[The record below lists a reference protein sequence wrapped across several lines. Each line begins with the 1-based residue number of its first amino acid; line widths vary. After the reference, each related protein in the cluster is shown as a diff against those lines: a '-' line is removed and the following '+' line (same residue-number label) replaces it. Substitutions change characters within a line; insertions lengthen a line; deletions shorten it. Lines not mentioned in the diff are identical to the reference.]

1 RRAARRDPGLRRR
14 RPAHRPHGAPLLR
27 HPRRGLRRRRRPT
40 HGRAPPRSL
49 STGSRMR
56 QNARDVFGMPVVP
69 ARARDRRS
77 RAAPRRALAGHR
89 RRPAA
94 GSGSGALNGPRR
106 ARALIER
113 ITRAFRPRPADGDR
127 PVPEPSTRDAYTR
140 DFPPLTTME
149 DVIAAYRLFLRRNA
163 DEGGVEH
170 YRGLIAKGLKLD
182 EFISIFM
189 NSEEYRRFIVPLLPG
204 ELRGNIGPPAGAA
217 RAVPAHLRGST

>member
-1 RRAARRDPGLRRR
+1 
-14 RPAHRPHGAPLLR
+14 
-27 HPRRGLRRRRRPT
+27 
-40 HGRAPPRSL
+40 
-49 STGSRMR
+49 
-56 QNARDVFGMPVVP
+56 
-69 ARARDRRS
+69 
-77 RAAPRRALAGHR
+77 
-89 RRPAA
+89 
-94 GSGSGALNGPRR
+94 
-106 ARALIER
+106 ALIER

-170 YRGLIAKGLKLD
+170 YRGLIAKGRKLD

-204 ELRGNIGPPAGAA
+204 ELRGNIGRQAEAA
-217 RAVPAHLRGST
+217 RVVPVDLGGYTVCVREADQEFAPTIIRTREYEPHVCRFLTSHLRAGQVV